1 MEVAMSSTIR
11 RAVKG
16 SVDQEHK
23 AHSLHP
29 GKVLKEEYLQPLGL
43 SVYELANALKVPRS
57 RANDIVLGRRA
68 VTANTALRLGR
79 YFGTTP
85 EFWMQLQTNYDLD
98 VETRNQHQRIEQEI
112 EPRTGTKMQQKAP
125 GKVSKPKPM
134 RVQRRNDFDVIL

>member
-1 MEVAMSSTIR
+1 M
-11 RAVKG
+11 
-16 SVDQEHK
+16 DQEHK